1 MFLAA
6 LICEVCDIDYGRVE
20 FKTGNKIL
28 KNFQE
33 SDRTEKKVG
42 IGDAQKNCHIRGQE
56 D

>member
-1 MFLAA
+1 MFLAV

-33 SDRTEKKVG
+33 SDRTERKVG
-42 IGDAQKNCHIRGQE
+42 MGEAQKN
-56 D
+56 